1 MGTVS
6 PSFPEFGPFPHGH
19 AVFGRRWIEVHS
31 PGRAG
36 GGEARTGRTL
46 GQLLIDRVFL
56 SEYFVI
62 YLSLLYLLVVSLF
75 FPIMVSIPNLQ
86 NILTNVWPFF
96 VVVVG
101 QTIVFIVGQIDLSQ
115 TSIMCLTSV
124 IGTAFMSGELGAE
137 QLGKSILWGWFITE
151 RGGLLAGSIAAIP
164 VGIAVMLLV
173 GGLIGLLN
181 GTLVTRFR
189 MPAFMVTLGTQLL
202 FYSVALYLT
211 RTNNILNL
219 PPAFVAIGRGGLGF
233 IPYSFLIA
241 AVVGVVV
248 HFLLARTRQGVWFI
262 STGANARAA
271 RVSGVPT
278 AKVVVRAYVISG
290 LCAAIA
296 SVIYSARIAM
306 GRPTLGSQMLMDIVG
321 ATIIGG
327 TSMFGGKGKVVW
339 SLFGVFFF
347 VIITNSLNIF
357 NLSYFTVNIVKGSI
371 ILLAA
376 IVDVTRTRLVRSVV
390 HE

>member
-6 PSFPEFGPFPHGH
+6 PSFIELGTSPHGH
-19 AVFGRRWIEVHS
+19 VVFDARLIEVHS
-31 PGRAG
+31 PDRAR
-36 GGEARTGRTL
+36 GGESQTGRTL

-62 YLSLLYLLVVSLF
+62 YLSLLYLLVVALF
-75 FPIMVSIPNLQ
+75 FPIMVSVPNLQ

-101 QTIVFIVGQIDLSQ
+101 QTLVFIVGQIDLSQ
-115 TSIMCLTSV
+115 TSIMCVTSV
-124 IGTAFMSGELGAE
+124 IGTAFISRQLGAE
-137 QLGKSILWGWFITE
+137 QLGESVMWGWFITE
-151 RGGLLAGSIAAIP
+151 RGGPLAGSIAAIP
-164 VGIAVMLLV
+164 VAIAVMLLI
-173 GGLIGLLN
+173 GALIGLLN

-202 FYSVALYLT
+202 FYSFALYLT

-219 PPAFVAIGRGGLGF
+219 PEGFVAIGREGVW
-233 IPYSFLIA
+233 IVPYSMLIA
-241 AVVGVVV
+241 AAIGVAI
-248 HFLLARTRQGVWFI
+248 HLLLARTRQGVWFYA
-262 STGANARAA
+262 TGANPRAA
-271 RVSGVPT
+271 RVSGVPA
-278 AKVVVRAYVISG
+278 AKVIVRAYVISG
-290 LCAAIA
+290 LCAATA

-376 IVDVTRTRLVRSVV
+376 IVDVTRTRLVRSAV
-390 HE
+390 HG